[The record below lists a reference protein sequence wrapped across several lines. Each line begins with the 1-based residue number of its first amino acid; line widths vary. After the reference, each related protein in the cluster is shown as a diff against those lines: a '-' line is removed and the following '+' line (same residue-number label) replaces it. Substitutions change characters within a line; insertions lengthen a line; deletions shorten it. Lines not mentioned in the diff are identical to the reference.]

1 MIRGRRPVVDIDAG
15 AFEGEGGT
23 MYRYVVRRLL
33 QAVLTFIGATFV
45 VYALMFANQSNPLQ
59 ALAGERPV
67 SDAVRQKLTEKYHLD
82 EPFIVQYAYYM
93 RGLLTGDFGESLTG
107 RQISD
112 MMAQAWPVT
121 IKLALLAIAF
131 AAIVGVV
138 AGVIAGIR
146 RTGIF
151 DNTTL
156 VLTLIVIAIPVIV
169 LAPVLQ
175 FGLGIE
181 LDLFPVTAGAN
192 PSVYALLLPA
202 FVLGAASLAVTLRL
216 TRTSVAENLRAD
228 YVRTAK
234 AKGLRPRRV
243 VGLHVLR
250 NSLIPV
256 VTSLGIDLGNLMGGA
271 IITEGVFNIPG
282 VGFNLLRGIR
292 TEDGPLVVG
301 FVSVLVMVYLVASL
315 VVDLLYAVLDPR
327 IRYE

>member
-1 MIRGRRPVVDIDAG
+1 
-15 AFEGEGGT
+15 

-33 QAVLTFIGATFV
+33 QAVLTFFGATFV
-45 VYALMFANQSNPLQ
+45 VYALMFANQDDPLQ

-67 SDAVRQKLTEKYHLD
+67 SDAVRQQLTDRYHLD
-82 EPFIVQYAYYM
+82 DPFVVQYGYYM
-93 RGLLTGDFGESLTG
+93 RGLLTGDFGTSLTG
-107 RQISD
+107 RPITD

-121 IKLALLAIAF
+121 IRLALMAIVF
-131 AAIVGVV
+131 AALVGVT

-146 RTGIF
+146 RSGFF

-156 VLTLIVIAIPVIV
+156 LLALVVIAIPVIV
-169 LAPVLQ
+169 LGPVLQ
-175 FGLGIE
+175 FAFGIE
-181 LDLFPVTAGAN
+181 LGWFPVTSGAEG
-192 PSVYALLLPA
+192 SLYSLLLPA
-202 FVLGAASLAVTLRL
+202 FVLGALSLAVTLRL

-243 VGLHVLR
+243 VGVHVMR

-256 VTSLGIDLGNLMGGA
+256 ITSLGIDIGNLMGGA

-282 VGFNLLRGIR
+282 VGFNLFRGIR

-301 FVSVLVMVYLVASL
+301 FVSVLVIVYLAASL
-315 VVDLLYAVLDPR
+315 IVDLLYAVLDPR
-327 IRYE
+327 IRYD